1 MYTNIINPNTGK
13 TEHHLQNSKQLVDKI
28 KDHKL
33 TDDKIWISHDVVTLF
48 PSVPVD
54 AALDEIKKRLINDKN
69 LNKWTNLTPK
79 DIMELLRLVVYTT
92 IFTYNQQLY

>member
-1 MYTNIINPNTGK
+1 M
-13 TEHHLQNSKQLVDKI
+13 
-28 KDHKL
+28 
-33 TDDKIWISHDVVTLF
+33 VTLF

-92 IFTYNQQLY
+92 IFTYNQQLYKQSFGFPMGSGISPEACNTYGEVEG